1 MIRAVRGLGSALSAV
16 CVTLWVGSLW
26 AIGYLTAPA
35 LFRYLPD
42 RALAGTVAGHL
53 FTYVAFIGL
62 ACGVYLL
69 IHRLV
74 NVGLAAFRQ
83 STFWIVLLMLAL
95 TVAGQ
100 FGVQP
105 LLAALKEQALPR
117 QVMESVFRDR
127 FAVWHGV
134 ASILFLIQSVLGLL
148 LVLMQRRHAS

>member
-1 MIRAVRGLGSALSAV
+1 MKGLWSGLHAI

-53 FTYVAFIGL
+53 FGYVAFIGL
-62 ACGVYLL
+62 GCGIYLL
-69 IHRLV
+69 IFRLTHA
-74 NVGLAAFRQ
+74 GLGALRQ
-83 STFWIVLLMLAL
+83 SFFWIVVLMLAL
-95 TVAGQ
+95 TVAGE

-105 LLAALKEQALPR
+105 VLASLKEQALPR

-134 ASILFLIQSVLGLL
+134 ASILFLIQSLLGLL
-148 LVLMQRRHAS
+148 LVLLHRRVA